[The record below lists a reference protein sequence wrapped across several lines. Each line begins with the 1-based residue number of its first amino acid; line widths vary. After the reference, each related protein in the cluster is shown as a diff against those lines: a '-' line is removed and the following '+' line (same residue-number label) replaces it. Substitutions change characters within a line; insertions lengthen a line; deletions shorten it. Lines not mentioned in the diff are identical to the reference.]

1 MVDGFVNA
9 VGETLTKVRDLYGR
23 DVPIGPSAEPSG
35 RSPGQSSWTGG
46 ASEREQGAVRAL
58 DDRRTNLIGADKGL
72 DGWAR
77 DVANDS
83 ANGRSSANQLIRS
96 YDATTRALGPA
107 ARNNL
112 AARVALIQALTSH
125 VDSAGNLVAGSA
137 AGIPSRQQLL
147 AALAAEYG
155 VTLPRRGPG
164 EGRPRGRR
172 PRRGRAPRGG
182 PMGQGMGGGGM
193 GGASPKFG
201 GMGSG
206 GLGSMPDVGSL
217 MRGAGG
223 GGRGPGGLGGGASG
237 AGLGP
242 APIGGP
248 ASLAGVD
255 PRQMENAKWIV
266 AEAQRRHLSP
276 RAAKI
281 AVATALQESGLLV
294 LANTGVPSSMSLPH
308 QGTGHDHDSV
318 GLFQQR
324 QSWGATRDLM
334 NPSASAGKFYDELVK
349 VSGWQSMP
357 LTRAAQ
363 RVQRSAFPGAY
374 AKHEGK
380 ASAIVD
386 AIWGSAA

>member
-1 MVDGFVNA
+1 MDGFVNA

-23 DVPIGPSAEPSG
+23 DVPIAPSTEPSG
-35 RSPGQSSWTGG
+35 RSSGQSSWSGA

-58 DDRRTNLIGADKGL
+58 DDRRTNLIGADRSL
-72 DGWAR
+72 DGWTR
-77 DVANDS
+77 DAANDS

-96 YDATTRALGPA
+96 YDSTTRALGPA

-112 AARVALIQALTSH
+112 AARVALIQALTSQ
-125 VDSAGNLVAGSA
+125 VDSASSLVAGSA

-155 VTLPRRGPG
+155 VTLDRRGGPG
-164 EGRPRGRR
+164 QGRPRGRR
-172 PRRGRAPRGG
+172 PRRGRGPRGG
-182 PMGQGMGGGGM
+182 PMGQGMGAGGM
-193 GGASPKFG
+193 GMSQPKLG
-201 GMGSG
+201 GMGS
-206 GLGSMPDVGSL
+206 GLGSMPDMGSL
-217 MRGAGG
+217 LRGGGVGGRGHAGG
-223 GGRGPGGLGGGASG
+223 GPASG
-237 AGLGP
+237 GGLGP

-266 AEAQRRHLSP
+266 AEAKRRHLSP

-281 AVATALQESGLLV
+281 AVATSLQESGLLV
-294 LANTGVPSSMSLPH
+294 LANTGVPSSMALPH

-349 VSGWQSMP
+349 VRGWQSMP
-357 LTRAAQ
+357 LTQAAQ

-386 AIWGSAA
+386 AIWGAAA